1 MVQKETETARKNGLS
16 CKRRMSS
23 FMKRNTKF
31 FAAMLAAVMIFSA
44 GVYSNPDRIYANQ
57 KLNENV
63 TNAQAD
69 TAVSGIQVAYHT
81 QKEIVDYVK
90 AYPAGKNDKLTYKKN
105 PSFSGT
111 YNIGEIS
118 AATQNSALNMLKP
131 VSYTHLRAHET

>member
-1 MVQKETETARKNGLS
+1 
-16 CKRRMSS
+16 
-23 FMKRNTKF
+23 MKRNTKF

-118 AATQNSALNMLKP
+118 AATQSSALNMLKQIRYIAGISDEIT
-131 VSYTHLRAHET
+131 VSDKYTKLTQATAYINYANDE